1 MNYQLSIMKWGAG
14 IINYKLS
21 IMKWGAGIINYK
33 LSIMK
38 WGVGEK
44 IINKSNLLNSE
55 S

>member
-1 MNYQLSIMKWGAG
+1 MKWGAG

>member
-21 IMKWGAGIINYK
+21 IMKWGAG
-33 LSIMK
+33 
-38 WGVGEK
+38 EK